1 MNSDSFSQVKLQV
14 ALSPCL
20 QMIIKP
26 VLCWPWLWT
35 MFTLT
40 TSYWVSPDSVDH
52 HSCYSDETRIF
63 NLIRI
68 ILLSLFWLKS
78 MCQLIIQWHNNSGAD
93 HSPVI
98 ISDQK
103 WYQSCSIPTLAGLR
117 SLSLLWSAPSVW
129 EESWPRC
136 VLQCWLRMR
145 KQENAFNQQIFA
157 NEGLSL
163 VDEVQATV
171 KM

>member
-93 HSPVI
+93 QSPVLNNQWSEVISIMQHPYPGWVKI
-98 ISDQK
+98 IVTAL
-103 WYQSCSIPTLAGLR
+103 I
-117 SLSLLWSAPSVW
+117 SAICVGGIVAAVCVAVLTKN
-129 EESWPRC
+129 EET
-136 VLQCWLRMR
+136 R
-145 KQENAFNQQIFA
+145 KCF
-157 NEGLSL
+157 
-163 VDEVQATV
+163 
-171 KM
+171 